1 MHKLATLACALT
13 FFTPLG
19 FADDLGFSGDKLVE
33 PNCSAMSPWFNCRD
47 ISTAPANVRRGYQ
60 YMHNTSRTLGPFGN
74 IRYPDGA
81 PYATAATACSSCHFT
96 GGHVPFGTPV
106 YQSPSK
112 YKPNPITGLGPYFG
126 PMGYN
131 RDLEDSIIDC
141 FRNCMNAERSPS
153 KDDPVMRDLVAYI
166 EWVADGIRDPE
177 MRENWRLLPPEA
189 GPNLPVIANLV
200 GMRASPARGRT
211 LYQDRCSKCHDKDGA
226 GRGEYRRDEGRPRTP
241 ALWGLRD
248 GHSRAAAFYRN
259 GVLGAYI
266 QTHMPLD
273 RANTLSA
280 QQALDIAAYINA
292 PDKPRS
298 SGQADTFYCF
308 DDPDGIPATLR
319 KPADWLVGCEYPGE
333 REHFEGQGVDYEDM
347 VRNGPWT
354 SLIAWRNAEIA
365 RLKAP
370 AP

>member
-1 MHKLATLACALT
+1 MRPFAAIACSLTLIASLA
-13 FFTPLG
+13 LG
-19 FADDLGFSGDKLVE
+19 DDLGFSGDKLVE
-33 PNCSAMSPWFNCRD
+33 PDCDAMSAWFNCRD
-47 ISTAPANVRRGYQ
+47 IDTAPANVRRGYQ

-74 IRYPDGA
+74 IKYPDGS

-112 YKPNPITGLGPYFG
+112 YKPDPIAGLGPYFG

-141 FRNCMNAERSPS
+141 FRNCMNADRSPS

-166 EWVADGIRDPE
+166 EWVADGISDPE

-189 GPNLPVIANLV
+189 GPNLPVIAGLST
-200 GMRASPARGRT
+200 MRADPQQGRR
-211 LYQDRCSKCHDKDGA
+211 LYQDRCGKCHDKDGPGA
-226 GRGEYRRDEGRPRTP
+226 GEYRSKEGRPRTP
-241 ALWGLRD
+241 ALWGMRD

-266 QTHMPLD
+266 QTHMPYGK
-273 RANTLSA
+273 AGTLSA
-280 QQALDIAAYINA
+280 QQALDSAAYINA
-292 PDKPRS
+292 PDKARPA
-298 SGQADTFYCF
+298 GLADSFYCF
-308 DDPDGIPATLR
+308 DDPDGIPAALR

-333 REHFEGQGVDYEDM
+333 REHFAAQGIDYEDM
-347 VRNGPWT
+347 VRNGPW
-354 SLIAWRNAEIA
+354 SALSAWRNAEIA
-365 RLKAP
+365 RLKGL
-370 AP
+370 